1 MILQDDVDAKYGKND
16 LTPLLMSKWTHQQ
29 LEAAKLTNLK
39 NKEINPKS
47 NYPKTFLQ
55 DAA

>member
-16 LTPLLMSKWTHQQ
+16 LTPLLMSKSHQQ

>member
-1 MILQDDVDAKYGKND
+1 VDAKFGKND
-16 LTPLLMSKWTHQQ
+16 LTPLLMQKSHAQ
-29 LEAAKLTNLK
+29 LEAATLTNIK

-55 DAA
+55 DAAQSI